1 MVEADAVNNDE
12 PELGVETGAPNKD
25 GEGDEDEGAK
35 EKPEDPNAG
44 VVDSNGEAEDPSE
57 NPVVGGFEKENGDRV
72 DCEEAEDEEA
82 EDPNWKP
89 DMVSL
94 SLSLALLWE

>member
-1 MVEADAVNNDE
+1 
-12 PELGVETGAPNKD
+12 
-25 GEGDEDEGAK
+25 
-35 EKPEDPNAG
+35 
-44 VVDSNGEAEDPSE
+44 VVDPNGEAEDPSE
-57 NPVVGGFEKENGDRV
+57 NPVVGGFEKENGDCV
-72 DCEEAEDEEA
+72 DCEEA

>member
-1 MVEADAVNNDE
+1 MV
-12 PELGVETGAPNKD
+12 
-25 GEGDEDEGAK
+25 
-35 EKPEDPNAG
+35 DP
-44 VVDSNGEAEDPSE
+44 NGEAEDPSE
-57 NPVVGGFEKENGDRV
+57 NPVVGGFEKENGDVV

-94 SLSLALLWE
+94 SLSLSLCFAVGASLLWWVWASDLGF